1 MRQRGRAVAVSRD
14 EFERLTRARI
24 LAMPRNL
31 AAVGWTGQPG
41 GWVVT
46 GDSVATTSPRLG
58 LVVTHLQRSLTPTG
72 NTPPFWLFCCVYDGW
87 RERNAP
93 AVEYSWVD
101 VPPDLDERLEWQA
114 GPGELPRL
122 SPDRTLVACFTA
134 HQDDP
139 SAVLLPEAHFLA
151 SNGYRRIRLELAALR
166 RPWRNRRPRV
176 SYAGTTYPGE
186 FPPLSGHGLRQRLP
200 GLVAELDVPVD
211 VDLSRYVSRRVQLRN
226 RYLLDLNGAV
236 RTWDA
241 WAWKLLSGSVVLSP
255 ASHWETRF
263 TRAFE
268 PWAHYVPLE
277 PDLSDLKER
286 IDWCLANDD
295 ECRQI
300 AERSKRMARAVFD
313 VRAAERDTKAL
324 LGPLLGLDG

>member
-1 MRQRGRAVAVSRD
+1 M
-14 EFERLTRARI
+14 
-24 LAMPRNL
+24 
-31 AAVGWTGQPG
+31 
-41 GWVVT
+41 
-46 GDSVATTSPRLG
+46 
-58 LVVTHLQRSLTPTG
+58 
-72 NTPPFWLFCCVYDGW
+72 
-87 RERNAP
+87 
-93 AVEYSWVD
+93 
-101 VPPDLDERLEWQA
+101 
-114 GPGELPRL
+114 
-122 SPDRTLVACFTA
+122 
-134 HQDDP
+134 
-139 SAVLLPEAHFLA
+139 
-151 SNGYRRIRLELAALR
+151 
-166 RPWRNRRPRV
+166 
-176 SYAGTTYPGE
+176 
-186 FPPLSGHGLRQRLP
+186 
-200 GLVAELDVPVD
+200 D

-277 PDLSDLKER
+277 PDLSDLKQR

-313 VRAAERDTKAL
+313 VRAAEQDTKAL